1 MKNLLVILLGLISL
15 FFASASHIAFAD
27 DLQDV
32 LSSYK
37 AGEYNNAHKLL
48 SPLAEEGDALAQLFF
63 GVMHEQGQ
71 GVPQDYREAAKW
83 YQLSADQ
90 GDAKAQLN
98 LGVMYSSG
106 QGVPQDYAS
115 AHMWWNICGS
125 GGDKDCVKNR
135 NIVEKEMS
143 PSQIEKAQDMARNWK
158 LYVVKRICA
167 KS

>member
-27 DLQDV
+27 DLQDG

-71 GVPQDYREAAKW
+71 GVPQDY
-83 YQLSADQ
+83 
-90 GDAKAQLN
+90 
-98 LGVMYSSG
+98 
-106 QGVPQDYAS
+106 
-115 AHMWWNICGS
+115 
-125 GGDKDCVKNR
+125 
-135 NIVEKEMS
+135 
-143 PSQIEKAQDMARNWK
+143 
-158 LYVVKRICA
+158 
-167 KS
+167 

>member
-83 YQLSADQ
+83 YQLSAEQ
-90 GDAKAQLN
+90 GHACAQII
-98 LGVMYSSG
+98 LG
-106 QGVPQDYAS
+106 
-115 AHMWWNICGS
+115 HMF
-125 GGDKDCVKNR
+125 
-135 NIVEKEMS
+135 
-143 PSQIEKAQDMARNWK
+143 
-158 LYVVKRICA
+158 
-167 KS
+167 

>member
-27 DLQDV
+27 DLQDG

-90 GDAKAQLN
+90 GN
-98 LGVMYSSG
+98 
-106 QGVPQDYAS
+106 AS
-115 AHMWWNICGS
+115 AQNLCLLYT
-125 GGDKDCVKNR
+125 
-135 NIVEKEMS
+135 S
-143 PSQIEKAQDMARNWK
+143 PSPRD
-158 LYVVKRICA
+158 
-167 KS
+167 